1 MAKNIVILFD
11 GTSNDVSEHRTN
23 ILRLYGA
30 LEKGPGQVVW
40 YTPGVGTIGA
50 ENAWSRN
57 YRKALELWGA
67 ATGWL
72 LDLNVKNAY
81 RFLVANYYNGK
92 PDRWSKGR
100 LRGPVAV
107 PLTED
112 ARDAIW
118 IFGFSR
124 GAYSARVLAGFI
136 HAVGLIHP
144 DNLNLLDAAF
154 AAYKRAGDR
163 LFSPDAAL
171 AGEDFGEVRL
181 FERILAP
188 DRPPIRCLGL
198 FDTVAS
204 VIEWGRFGPRLRWH
218 PFVSANVSVQSVR
231 HAVAVHERRALYRA
245 ISWTPGGEF
254 WGNPFTPGR
263 AVPQDVKE
271 VWFPGVHADVGGG
284 YAEAESGL
292 AKLPLDWM
300 IDETRAMGLE
310 FNTQTVNRIV
320 KGKGDTKYVA
330 PDAKAARHEQLKGAW
345 WLLEYLPRFRRGA
358 DGLGQGWL
366 DLELPRGRYRP
377 IRADAVIDPSVGI
390 HSRARDGGVPPPNL
404 PGLVVPD
411 Q

>member
-30 LEKGPGQVVW
+30 LEKGPRQVVW

-188 DRPPIRCLGL
+188 DRPPSAALACSIPWRRSSNGGASGPGCAGILSCRPMSACSRCAMRWRCMNAAHS
-198 FDTVAS
+198 T
-204 VIEWGRFGPRLRWH
+204 GRF
-218 PFVSANVSVQSVR
+218 
-231 HAVAVHERRALYRA
+231 
-245 ISWTPGGEF
+245 
-254 WGNPFTPGR
+254 PGR
-263 AVPQDVKE
+263 RVVN
-271 VWFPGVHADVGGG
+271 
-284 YAEAESGL
+284 SG
-292 AKLPLDWM
+292 AIPLPP
-300 IDETRAMGLE
+300 A
-310 FNTQTVNRIV
+310 
-320 KGKGDTKYVA
+320 A
-330 PDAKAARHEQLKGAW
+330 PC
-345 WLLEYLPRFRRGA
+345 RRM
-358 DGLGQGWL
+358 
-366 DLELPRGRYRP
+366 
-377 IRADAVIDPSVGI
+377 
-390 HSRARDGGVPPPNL
+390 
-404 PGLVVPD
+404 
-411 Q
+411 